1 MHHEQA
7 EDDLD
12 RALTVLRAE
21 PASPR
26 HLHAVR
32 QLLLDRGMA
41 ALGTERMTVRS
52 LAEVIEIAGTAQA
65 SPERRMF
72 AVLLVHALGVDGVVR
87 VGAARAGLDRI
98 ICAFVEDALPTPL
111 RRSGYPFGASTYD
124 KIGFLTRLGGLIDH
138 HLNPPEP
145 TFPTWLSGLD
155 ADGKG

>member
-7 EDDLD
+7 VDDLD

-41 ALGTERMTVRS
+41 ALGMERMTVRS

-65 SPERRMF
+65 SPDRRMF
-72 AVLLVHALGVDGVVR
+72 AVLLVQALGGDCDVR
-87 VGAARAGLDRI
+87 VAAARAGL
-98 ICAFVEDALPTPL
+98 
-111 RRSGYPFGASTYD
+111 Y
-124 KIGFLTRLGGLIDH
+124 RLL
-138 HLNPPEP
+138 
-145 TFPTWLSGLD
+145 
-155 ADGKG
+155 